1 MVESNASVPLNNNQ
15 LFANSY
21 GSYSNNLTYVSKHGD
36 IKPIF
41 KAPFFGSILAIL
53 TSFFSYLGSNTG
65 NLGTSIKKFLQI
77 LAIFFLVV
85 AIGCFVSYIFIYFT
99 KYLPEYRNWYATLP
113 TEAVEQLKKMSI
125 TK

>member
-1 MVESNASVPLNNNQ
+1 MVESNASVPLNDNQ

-41 KAPFFGSILAIL
+41 KAPFYGSILAIL
-53 TSFFSYLGSNTG
+53 TSCFSFVGSSTNS
-65 NLGTSIKKFLQI
+65 LGTSFKNFLKI

-85 AIGCFVSYIFIYFT
+85 AIGCFISYIYVYFT
-99 KYLPEYRNWYATLP
+99 RYLPEYRSWYATLP
-113 TEAVEQLKKMSI
+113 IEAVEQLKKMNI
-125 TK
+125 IK